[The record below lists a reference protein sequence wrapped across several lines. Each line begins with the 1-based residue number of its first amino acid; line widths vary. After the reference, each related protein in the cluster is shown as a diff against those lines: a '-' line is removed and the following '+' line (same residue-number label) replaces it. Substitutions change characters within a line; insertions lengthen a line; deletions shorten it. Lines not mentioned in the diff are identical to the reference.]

1 MSFNFNILN
10 NLFDIHKTDNK
21 STELNKEEKAE
32 KTITK
37 LKEGEKI
44 VYRSVSKKHKELQ
57 KIIVLSQFDENTKT
71 FIIYV
76 NPFENYLKISKKS
89 VYPLKYYCED
99 CNLYFNKDEGL
110 MHLINT
116 KHFVIKE
123 IEKKCDIHNKE
134 LIYFDLITFKICCEG
149 CSKSGTIP
157 ILYKPSHI
165 LYSNLDS
172 YAGPLKNFKKEGK
185 GTYIYAPFS
194 ILKANFINDLPQLPC
209 TYMNLDLKFVN
220 ISEKWGDI
228 REYKIVDFHKPN
240 FLKILKIVLDKYKLK
255 TIYLLDDFEVK
266 VNIYYD
272 IHKNPWYKVY
282 FCNVYFFTKRDTYE
296 FLKVFQTINK
306 IVESWL
312 LQYYPHITI
321 NLIIRMKKGYSY
333 NFHLFIFS
341 KIVKKID
348 ETSNESFSYTP
359 FKIDNS
365 DQYKILFFFE
375 FSDRDISK
383 IIETQKK
390 LDSFNKL
397 NFNILNDFKIY
408 FIYMEKDLS
417 KRNKISSTIFKN
429 ELNVKIINAFL
440 EHKTSKNDPINIFQY
455 TKYLLNAYF
464 LIFNGKNFKISKMGL
479 IESFERK
486 FFDFKFPPE
495 EKKEGYIQRK
505 LDLMDLIYNTQKK
518 LDYYTN
524 LRVLIPLRL
533 SIKELGSKD
542 KNYKIL
548 DLIPVQKTK
557 LSIIGSLKENDLLN
571 LKNEFTKF
579 IFEKDIKIKQI
590 ITFPFDIENLVKE
603 CNNCKRIL
611 NDNEEIYACFWC
623 KIAFCEKCVEDKIND
638 EKNIGKEKLIH
649 KEHNLLYF
657 KTRNKEK
664 FLNLE
669 KKKLGNNLFH
679 SIPEK
684 LWTLK
689 HNMICNGCLKS
700 KLISPR
706 YLCLTC
712 RPGDALKGGYVD
724 FCYECIKHLRNKDSK
739 GFEYE
744 NIECKESK
752 NLKCPLIKYKHKHN
766 EHVYLCIIFNA
777 TFNYYLF

>member
-1 MSFNFNILN
+1 
-10 NLFDIHKTDNK
+10 
-21 STELNKEEKAE
+21 
-32 KTITK
+32 
-37 LKEGEKI
+37 
-44 VYRSVSKKHKELQ
+44 
-57 KIIVLSQFDENTKT
+57 
-71 FIIYV
+71 
-76 NPFENYLKISKKS
+76 
-89 VYPLKYYCED
+89 
-99 CNLYFNKDEGL
+99 
-110 MHLINT
+110 
-116 KHFVIKE
+116 
-123 IEKKCDIHNKE
+123 
-134 LIYFDLITFKICCEG
+134 
-149 CSKSGTIP
+149 
-157 ILYKPSHI
+157 
-165 LYSNLDS
+165 
-172 YAGPLKNFKKEGK
+172 
-185 GTYIYAPFS
+185 
-194 ILKANFINDLPQLPC
+194 
-209 TYMNLDLKFVN
+209 
-220 ISEKWGDI
+220 
-228 REYKIVDFHKPN
+228 
-240 FLKILKIVLDKYKLK
+240 
-255 TIYLLDDFEVK
+255 
-266 VNIYYD
+266 
-272 IHKNPWYKVY
+272 
-282 FCNVYFFTKRDTYE
+282 
-296 FLKVFQTINK
+296 
-306 IVESWL
+306 
-312 LQYYPHITI
+312 
-321 NLIIRMKKGYSY
+321 
-333 NFHLFIFS
+333 
-341 KIVKKID
+341 
-348 ETSNESFSYTP
+348 
-359 FKIDNS
+359 
-365 DQYKILFFFE
+365 
-375 FSDRDISK
+375 
-383 IIETQKK
+383 
-390 LDSFNKL
+390 
-397 NFNILNDFKIY
+397 
-408 FIYMEKDLS
+408 MEKDLS

-557 LSIIGSLKENDLLN
+557 LSVIGSLKENDLLN

-657 KTRNKEK
+657 KTRNEEK
-664 FLNLE
+664 FLYLD
-669 KKKLGNNLFH
+669 KLKLGKNLFNK
-679 SIPEK
+679 IDEK
-684 LWTLK
+684 EWRLK
-689 HNMICNGCLKS
+689 HPMICNGCGKS
-700 KLISPR
+700 NLISIR

-712 RPGDALKGGYVD
+712 RQGSMLPGGYVD
-724 FCYECIKHLRNKDSK
+724 YCYDCIQHLRKKDSF

-744 NIECKESK
+744 NIEDKECKS
-752 NLKCPLIKYKHKHN
+752 LKCPFIKIKHKHD

-777 TFNYYLF
+777 TNDYYDF